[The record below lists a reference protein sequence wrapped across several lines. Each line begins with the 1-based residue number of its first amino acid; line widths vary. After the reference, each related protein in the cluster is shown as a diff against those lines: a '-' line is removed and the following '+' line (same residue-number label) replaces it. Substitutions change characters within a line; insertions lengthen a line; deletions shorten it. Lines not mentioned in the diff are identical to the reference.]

1 MAHFADTSVY
11 TEAENKLWDKLIE
24 QQGTVIYTAKGLPFT
39 YAIRGNE
46 IFFSRKEKSVTRS
59 TVNRAYQRLATE
71 EITGSKQLNVFGAS
85 YLYPLLKNIEF

>member
-1 MAHFADTSVY
+1 MARYADTSVY

-24 QQGTVIYTAKGLPFT
+24 QQGIVLHTAKGLPFT